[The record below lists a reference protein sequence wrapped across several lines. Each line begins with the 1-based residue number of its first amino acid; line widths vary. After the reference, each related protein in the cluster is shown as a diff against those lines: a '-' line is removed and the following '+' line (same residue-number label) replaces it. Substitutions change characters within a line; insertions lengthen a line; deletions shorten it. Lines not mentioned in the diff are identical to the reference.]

1 MYNYIHYQ
9 VEEFSKVAYVKQ
21 LTAIEGHGFL
31 IVWRW
36 VEQEEDE
43 EDPETDAGYVQEE
56 GESLSTE
63 SDLEDGAPTELSTV
77 TFKCVGVTRDPVY
90 QAALGSARKLIQ
102 EGLTVPVKL
111 VPEPNNPFDSRAIS
125 FQCYIDNSWKIIGY
139 LVKEVCDSVHEALQS
154 NSVVSTNFAWVKY
167 KIVRT
172 TGPGYYAAVDVT
184 RKGMWPSK
192 VKQSANTMH

>member
-1 MYNYIHYQ
+1 MCQ
-9 VEEFSKVAYVKQ
+9 VEEFSKAAYAKQ

-31 IVWRW
+31 IVWSW

-43 EDPETDAGYVQEE
+43 EDLETDAGYVQEE
-56 GESLSTE
+56 GESLSTD
-63 SDLEDGAPTELSTV
+63 SDLEDGAPIATQLSTV
-77 TFKCVGVTRDPVY
+77 TFKCIGVTRDPVY
-90 QAALGSARKLIQ
+90 QAALNSASKLLQ

-111 VPEPNNPFDSRAIS
+111 VPEPNNTFDSRAIS
-125 FQCYIDNSWKIIGY
+125 FQCYIDNSWKTIGY
-139 LVKEVCDSVHEALQS
+139 VVKEVCENVHEALQS

-192 VKQSANTMH
+192 VKQSANTMY